1 MRFFVDCEFKSF
13 DACQLI
19 SVAIV
24 GKDKREF
31 YGECS
36 DFERPLCSDFVRNVV
51 LPQLGRYPGRS
62 MPFPQL
68 RSELMAW
75 LHQVPTKP
83 APVLCFDFQG
93 DLQLVEHLIG
103 AARYRAAGKPK
114 TSITNSMPTDAW
126 RTSHSTGA
134 SITPCMMP
142 GRMPVR
148 TRGNSMRLSP
158 ASSSSVRPGP

>member
-1 MRFFVDCEFKSF
+1 MRFFVDCEFTSF

-51 LPQLGRYPGRS
+51 LPKLGRYPGRS

-103 AARYRAAGKPK
+103 GPLPRGWKTENIHSRLAADRRMAYFAQHGDEHHALHDARANACAYQG
-114 TSITNSMPTDAW
+114 
-126 RTSHSTGA
+126 
-134 SITPCMMP
+134 
-142 GRMPVR
+142 
-148 TRGNSMRLSP
+148 
-158 ASSSSVRPGP
+158 